1 MTDNKQSLHKSLE
14 DIDQLYDVMVDAY
27 RRGVVLNYCLKC
39 FTIFLTSEEEKA
51 HDEIHKTHS
60 NSVYTQNHN
69 NPNKSMLDTQYNN
82 SAFQEKTKSFVK
94 TNHSNNI
101 TKCYVCCKQFS
112 LNVTKLVHLQ
122 THLYVHVSKCTTG
135 FVKVIDVGKQ
145 LFKCNKCEKGFAQS
159 YNLPRHQRTHT
170 GERPYES
177 SLCKKAVFQPH
188 HLSVQKRTHTGEKP
202 YKSPLTNIYFA
213 FDSFLRVC
221 LQVDFY
227 DNFLSNL
234 LC

>member
-112 LNVTKLVHLQ
+112 SNLTKNFHLQ
-122 THLYVHVSKCTTG
+122 TNLDVVVNKCATGCVKVLNMVNNFLNVINVSKG
-135 FVKVIDVGKQ
+135 
-145 LFKCNKCEKGFAQS
+145 
-159 YNLPRHQRTHT
+159 
-170 GERPYES
+170 
-177 SLCKKAVFQPH
+177 
-188 HLSVQKRTHTGEKP
+188 
-202 YKSPLTNIYFA
+202 
-213 FDSFLRVC
+213 
-221 LQVDFY
+221 
-227 DNFLSNL
+227 L
-234 LC
+234 LIRIL

>member
-1 MTDNKQSLHKSLE
+1 M
-14 DIDQLYDVMVDAY
+14 
-27 RRGVVLNYCLKC
+27 
-39 FTIFLTSEEEKA
+39 
-51 HDEIHKTHS
+51 
-60 NSVYTQNHN
+60 
-69 NPNKSMLDTQYNN
+69 
-82 SAFQEKTKSFVK
+82 
-94 TNHSNNI
+94 
-101 TKCYVCCKQFS
+101 
-112 LNVTKLVHLQ
+112 
-122 THLYVHVSKCTTG
+122 SKCTTG